1 MISEN
6 FNMECLS
13 GNHFEL
19 SVDNLEPSRLMSC
32 SVREVLDTTGAY
44 LTVNFYLCRETLSY
58 FEGSKDFAIGT
69 LHTVKYRLYLADG
82 RVLSS
87 VSMECHL
94 HEKAL
99 VADGENLMMVCMK
112 FSILSKT
119 HLSDKYF
126 THVEPSDNDVQK

>member
-1 MISEN
+1 MSSEN
-6 FNMECLS
+6 FNMECLF

-19 SVDNLEPSRLMSC
+19 SVDNLDPSRLTSC
-32 SVREVLDTTGAY
+32 SVKEVLDTTGAY

-58 FEGSKDFAIGT
+58 FEGSEDFAIGT
-69 LHTVKYRLYLADG
+69 LHTVKYRLYFADG

-99 VADGENLMMVCMK
+99 VVDGDKLMTICLK

-119 HLSDKYF
+119 YLSDK
-126 THVEPSDNDVQK
+126 VSLV